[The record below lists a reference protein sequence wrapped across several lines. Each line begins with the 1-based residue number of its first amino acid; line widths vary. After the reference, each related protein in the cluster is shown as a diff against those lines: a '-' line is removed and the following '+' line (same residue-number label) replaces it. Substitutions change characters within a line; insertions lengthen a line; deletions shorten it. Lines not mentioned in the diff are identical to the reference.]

1 MLCFGI
7 NFADMYVCFA
17 TKVEMNFDAAIESAE
32 ILLMP
37 VDSKHFCDT
46 SCMFAAHDAPCLKK
60 RTSLKVEVSGRLTF
74 ITGSSG
80 RGLNKHSSTQLSC
93 HL

>member
-7 NFADMYVCFA
+7 NFADMYRCFA
-17 TKVEMNFDAAIESAE
+17 TNVEINFDAAIESAE

-46 SCMFAAHDAPCLKK
+46 RFMFAAYDAPCLIKH
-60 RTSLKVEVSGRLTF
+60 TSLELDVNGRLTF